1 MVQRNK
7 RLANWPIIRLVGN
20 WRADVFAAILRHH
33 CLRRSEPTR
42 RNENSMSRKSPK
54 LGFLLS
60 LVVALLVSSMVASG
74 PIVSMPGPVDIEGTQ
89 SRRQLWLVPSTDPS
103 VLMRTT
109 VFRPPGEG
117 PFPLVVMNHGT
128 TQNPVHRQYFP
139 ILEFEAAALWFV
151 EQGFVVAAP
160 QRPGHGETGG
170 IFLEDQANCAPSD
183 FLDAGRAGAANIQ
196 SAIDY
201 MMTQSFVLKDGVIV
215 VGQSGGGWDTLALAS
230 QNPPMVRSAIEFEG
244 GRGGHFGGKPN
255 NNCHPENLVAAARE
269 FGNTAQIPVLMI
281 YTQNDTFFG
290 PALSKQLY
298 EAWTEAGGIA
308 EYHLLA
314 PFKEDG
320 HFLLG
325 YPDSVPVWS
334 PIVAKFLGQ
343 HPWNGVATK

>member
-1 MVQRNK
+1 
-7 RLANWPIIRLVGN
+7 LANHSADGN
-20 WRADVFAAILRHH
+20 WRADLFAAILRHH
-33 CLRRSEPTR
+33 YLRRSKPTR
-42 RNENSMSRKSPK
+42 RNENFMSRESPK

-60 LVVALLVSSMVASG
+60 LVVALLVSSMVVSG

-269 FGNTAQIPVLMI
+269 LGSTAQIPVLMI

-298 EAWTEAGGIA
+298 EAWTEGGGIA
-308 EYHLLA
+308 EYHLLG

>member
-1 MVQRNK
+1 
-7 RLANWPIIRLVGN
+7 
-20 WRADVFAAILRHH
+20 
-33 CLRRSEPTR
+33 
-42 RNENSMSRKSPK
+42 
-54 LGFLLS
+54 
-60 LVVALLVSSMVASG
+60 
-74 PIVSMPGPVDIEGTQ
+74 MPGPVDIEGIQ

-151 EQGFVVAAP
+151 QQGFVVAAP

-183 FLDAGRAGAANIQ
+183 FLEAGRAGAANIQ

-201 MMTQSFVLKDGVIV
+201 MMTQSFVLRDGVVV

-230 QNPPMVRSAIEFEG
+230 QNPPMVRAAIEFEG

-255 NNCHPENLVAAARE
+255 NNCQPDNLVAAARTL
-269 FGNTAQIPVLMI
+269 GSTAQTPVLMI

-290 PALSKQLY
+290 PVLSRRLY

-308 EYHLLA
+308 EYHLLP

-334 PIVAKFLGQ
+334 PIVMKFLGQ
-343 HPWNGVATK
+343 HPWNGFATK

>member
-1 MVQRNK
+1 
-7 RLANWPIIRLVGN
+7 
-20 WRADVFAAILRHH
+20 
-33 CLRRSEPTR
+33 
-42 RNENSMSRKSPK
+42 MSRESAK
-54 LGFLLS
+54 LGVLLG
-60 LVVALLVSSMVASG
+60 LVVTLLVSSIVVGG

-151 EQGFVVAAP
+151 QQGFVVAAP

-170 IFLEDQANCAPSD
+170 IFLEDQANCAPAD

-201 MMTQSFVLKDGVIV
+201 MMTQSFVLKDGVVV

-230 QNPPMVRSAIEFEG
+230 QNAPMVRAGIEFEG

-255 NNCHPENLVAAARE
+255 NNCQPDNLVAAARE
-269 FGNTAQIPVLMI
+269 LGSTAQIPVLMI

-290 PALSKQLY
+290 PVLSRRLY
-298 EAWTEAGGIA
+298 EAWTQAGGIA
-308 EYHLLA
+308 EYHLLP

-334 PIVAKFLGQ
+334 PIVMKFLRQ
-343 HPWNGVATK
+343 HPWNGFATK

>member
-1 MVQRNK
+1 
-7 RLANWPIIRLVGN
+7 
-20 WRADVFAAILRHH
+20 
-33 CLRRSEPTR
+33 
-42 RNENSMSRKSPK
+42 MSRESPK
-54 LGFLLS
+54 LGSLLS
-60 LVVALLVSSMVASG
+60 LVVASLVSSMVVSG
-74 PIVSMPGPVDIEGTQ
+74 PIVSMPGPVDVEGTQ

-128 TQNPVHRQYFP
+128 TQNAVHRQYFP

-201 MMTQSFVLKDGVIV
+201 MMTQSFVLKEGVIV

-255 NNCHPENLVAAARE
+255 NNCRPENLVAAARE
-269 FGNTAQIPVLMI
+269 LGSTAQIPVLMI

-298 EAWTEAGGIA
+298 QAWKEAGGIA

-343 HPWNGVATK
+343 HPWNGIATK